1 MTIPWI
7 RFYHTLFLE
16 AITKAHPYSCW
27 TAHTLLL
34 LMNVEVPEE
43 FDFGCFV
50 GAIFAENIICH
61 SEIINEMERSGVET
75 KQRWAGKGP
84 GGE

>member
-1 MTIPWI
+1 
-7 RFYHTLFLE
+7 
-16 AITKAHPYSCW
+16 
-27 TAHTLLL
+27 
-34 LMNVEVPEE
+34 MNVEVPEE

-61 SEIINEMERSGVET
+61 SEIINEKERSGVET